1 MRLATLRVGTT
12 TRAALDFTTHW
23 RLLPFDDLAE
33 ALRAVRGELVELAEL
48 RGEGT
53 VQPDQARFAPA
64 VRSPGA
70 IVCLGLN
77 FAQHV
82 DEMGH
87 GERPSYPTLFA
98 KFPRSLTGPYDPI
111 ELPPDST
118 QVDWE
123 VEVGVVIGAPARFV
137 DPARAL
143 DHVAGYV
150 VVNDVSMRDFQ
161 RRTSQFL
168 QGKIFEASTPV
179 GPWMVTRDEVDD
191 ARNLRLTT
199 RVNGETMQEGSS
211 ADMLFGVAETIAYL
225 SRILTLEPG
234 DLISMGTPAGVG
246 AGRTPP
252 MFLRAG
258 DILETEVEGIGVLRN
273 EIVATSS
280 QRQSQLA

>member
-1 MRLATLRVGTT
+1 M
-12 TRAALDFTTHW
+12 
-23 RLLPFDDLAE
+23 
-33 ALRAVRGELVELAEL
+33 
-48 RGEGT
+48 
-53 VQPDQARFAPA
+53 
-64 VRSPGA
+64 
-70 IVCLGLN
+70 
-77 FAQHV
+77 
-82 DEMGH
+82 
-87 GERPSYPTLFA
+87 
-98 KFPRSLTGPYDPI
+98 
-111 ELPPDST
+111 
-118 QVDWE
+118 
-123 VEVGVVIGAPARFV
+123 GVVIGAPARFV